1 MKNKKRVRFI
11 KRYSEYIS
19 KEEYISIPHGTRGI
33 YALLKLIKNN
43 KDKKKDRYD
52 VVYIGMSCKSIRR
65 RIKSHQK
72 KTSRKRNLWTHFS
85 VYEVNDNIYDDE
97 IGELEGF
104 FRVIYR
110 KDTKAN
116 KLNKQKKFKLY
127 RKLNIN
133 LDKWNKI

>member
-1 MKNKKRVRFI
+1 MKKEKRVRFI
-11 KRYSEYIS
+11 KRYSEYNI
-19 KEEYISIPHGTRGI
+19 KDEYELIPHRTRGI

-43 KDKKKDRYD
+43 KDKEKDRYD

-72 KTSRKRNLWTHFS
+72 KTSRKKNLWTHFS
-85 VYEVNDNIYDDE
+85 IYEVNDNIYDDE

-110 KDTKAN
+110 RDTKTL
-116 KLNKQKKFKLY
+116 KLNTQRKFKLY

-133 LDKWNKI
+133 LNKWNEI